1 MKSLFVPPPVYMATS
16 NTQPRKIGD
25 YNVLAKL
32 GEGAASILYAVQ
44 HRKTKQVSA
53 LKYVEKTDEKSQ
65 RFLDQVIQEYKIG
78 LKLDHPSIRKVRKL
92 VKHRKMLRITALS
105 MIMEHID
112 ATTLDQQMPKNH
124 VQAVD
129 IFLQV
134 AKGLSHMHERGYVHA
149 DIKPNNILVDEGRD
163 VKIIDLGQA
172 CETGTVKKRI
182 QGTPGYMAPEQAN
195 RGVITPR
202 TDIYNLGAMMYFIL
216 LGELIPTAMPP
227 KNKSDRLVNSAIE
240 AENVKLPVPPHER
253 NKRIHTLLS
262 KQIMDCVYPNPD
274 DRTEAMSVVVNR
286 LELIRDVLEEPIS
299 SPPPTTPGGTTTFDG
314 SLEPA
319 SADIDSPNE
328 DTGITFEDDSADE
341 D

>member
-16 NTQPRKIGD
+16 NIQPRKIGD

-53 LKYVEKTDEKSQ
+53 LKHVEKTDEKSQ

-112 ATTLDQQMPKNH
+112 ATTLNQQMPKNH

-149 DIKPNNILVDEGRD
+149 DIKPNNILVDDGRD

-240 AENVKLPVPPHER
+240 AENVKLPAPPHER

-274 DRTEAMSVVVNR
+274 DRTETMSVVVNR

-314 SLEPA
+314 NLEPA
-319 SADIDSPNE
+319 SANIDSPNE
-328 DTGITFEDDSADE
+328 DTSITFEDDSADE